1 MSRLLRS
8 SDGIAQKTRGDKL
21 LRQWGNVSGE
31 EFEELSDEK
40 LCGKF
45 IVQAGMSTSVF
56 HDREVYH

>member
-8 SDGIAQKTRGDKL
+8 SDGIMQKTGGDKL
-21 LRQWGNVSGE
+21 LRQWSNVSGE

-45 IVQAGMSTSVF
+45 IVQAGMS
-56 HDREVYH
+56 